1 LQFIKFLTSRLFWL
15 NLLGALI
22 VFLIIVFAVM
32 RWLDSYTKHG
42 ETITVPDLR
51 GMSIEQVQRHLT
63 SKNLRFAVLDS
74 LYDKNQK
81 PASVLDQNPKPGSKV
96 KENRTIYIT
105 VNAFNPPEFK
115 MPNLVDK
122 SLRQAM
128 MEIESYG
135 LKVGELKY
143 VPDIAQNAVL
153 KQLVNGKEI
162 KPGELVAKGTA
173 IDLILGDG
181 LGNTQVEVPLLLN
194 LTLSEA
200 KFVLT
205 ASSLNLGAVIYAP
218 NVKDTTAAVI
228 YKQIPAPWQV
238 KTINMGEAVDV
249 FLSATF
255 PDSLRH
261 YLDNH
266 ESTDL
271 PLDNDFETDTE

>member
-1 LQFIKFLTSRLFWL
+1 
-15 NLLGALI
+15 LGALI

-105 VNAFNPPEFK
+105 VNAFNPPKFK

-261 YLDNH
+261 YLDNP